1 MTSDTQVLETQRI
14 DAPFRRTVNG
24 VQAII
29 SVLLLA
35 IVACWVVFWGITTAS
50 AQQPVIPY
58 FWDPQFRLE
67 RPETPGLRSI
77 LFITDDEYPPL
88 GFTAPDGSLTG
99 FNVDLARAICEEL
112 KVTCSIQARRWD
124 TIVETIEKGQ
134 ADAAIASLAITPAM
148 RKRVDFTAP
157 YYRTPARFVVRKS
170 PQNPPATPEALAGQ
184 SIAVQ
189 EKTAHEA
196 FLRMFFKNANIR
208 TYGSTAD
215 VLRAVRS
222 GDVQNAFGD
231 GVTMAI
237 WLNGQEAN
245 GCCAFRGGPF
255 TESKFFGEG
264 VGIAIRKDNQNLRR
278 ALDFALMRVAERGIY
293 ADLYL
298 KYFPV
303 GFY

>member
-1 MTSDTQVLETQRI
+1 MTSDTQVLETLRNNTPFTRTANSRQRI
-14 DAPFRRTVNG
+14 
-24 VQAII
+24 I
-29 SVLLLA
+29 SFLLLA
-35 IVACWVVFWGITTAS
+35 IVTSLVVFSGNTTAS

-99 FNVDLARAICEEL
+99 FNVDLARAVCEEL
-112 KVTCSIQARRWD
+112 KLTCSIQARRWD
-124 TIVETIEKGQ
+124 TIVDAIEKGQ

-148 RKRVDFTAP
+148 RKRVDFSAP

-196 FLRMFFKNANIR
+196 FLRMFFKNASIR
-208 TYGSTAD
+208 PYATAGE

-245 GCCAFRGGPF
+245 GCCTFRGGPF
-255 TESKFFGEG
+255 TESRFFGEG
-264 VGIAIRKDNQNLRR
+264 VGIAVRRDNQTLRR

-298 KYFPV
+298 KYFPI

>member
-14 DAPFRRTVNG
+14 DEPSTRTANVF
-24 VQAII
+24 QRII
-29 SVLLLA
+29 AVLCLA
-35 IVACWVVFWGITTAS
+35 IVAQAVVFFKITTAA

-88 GFTAPDGSLTG
+88 GFTAPDGSLIG

-112 KVTCSIQARRWD
+112 RVTCTIQARRWD

-196 FLRMFFKNANIR
+196 FLRMFFKSANVR
-208 TYGSTAD
+208 TYATLPD
-215 VLRAVRS
+215 VLRAVRA

-245 GCCAFRGGPF
+245 GCCTFRGGPF
-255 TESKFFGEG
+255 TERRFFGEG
-264 VGIAIRKDNQNLRR
+264 VGIAVRRENQTLRR
-278 ALDFALMRVAERGIY
+278 ALDFALMRVAERGTY

-298 KYFPV
+298 KYFPI